1 MQLLHWEHSRAEVSA
16 AQGTADGH
24 GRNVVAGQGPGKP
37 NRNSRTLHGARGRRN
52 NIHQSQRWQ
61 PKHTRSVTRLS
72 RQSWRSATA
81 GKQEQASANHPSASC
96 HVRCYSITSMCCLLV
111 DTAAIIRLTGLKCSS
126 GLRQNRN
133 GADEQTCCNEAVCSD
148 VTRPVS
154 SGARATT
161 GKRGQGLREYS
172 GPHAQALRQKQPC
185 FTCLHLFLPPFVVR
199 AAPAIHSVSKI
210 GREFMS

>member
-1 MQLLHWEHSRAEVSA
+1 MQLLHWEHIRAEVSA

-37 NRNSRTLHGARGRRN
+37 NRNSRTMHGARGRRN

-111 DTAAIIRLTGLKCSS
+111 DTAAIIRLTGLKCSP

-133 GADEQTCCNEAVCSD
+133 GADEQTCCNDEMGTRSTRAQLALHCFWLGNDPPYRAPHLPSTGCQTRVARSCPQPISTKVSRHSSPAHASSNHKEASHD
-148 VTRPVS
+148 D
-154 SGARATT
+154 
-161 GKRGQGLREYS
+161 Y
-172 GPHAQALRQKQPC
+172 
-185 FTCLHLFLPPFVVR
+185 
-199 AAPAIHSVSKI
+199 
-210 GREFMS
+210 